1 MSAKKNRDEN
11 ANATQPKKRPRGRPR
26 KNPIPESIKV
36 VEESVEKKQNLPQIE
51 KLREAG
57 VPNLTILKKE
67 LPSTENE
74 INSWREELSNE
85 INRLEGEL
93 KIVDK
98 EYRESK
104 KTLKSIELERQKIM
118 KLRDKINL
126 QIRKDQ
132 NIIFK
137 AEKALQTISENFY
150 SADMPDFL
158 RMILKFVPFY
168 KDEISLKTTI
178 AKNEAKISQRK
189 RRAVDING
197 NLAKTM
203 VAYKSYQNS
212 AQIIEA
218 MSESYRIA
226 RTNLGKIQRE
236 FDSKYQ
242 ASATQAEQNEIVSN
256 YRETIEKLNLVK
268 TEFEDS
274 ALETKTTTETAFN
287 SITNQYTNIEN
298 ILNDQTDQ

>member
-98 EYRESK
+98 EYRESGVRVIGLSPGTVSTDMQVQIK
-104 KTLKSIELERQKIM
+104 ASG
-118 KLRDKINL
+118 INPVSQL
-126 QIRKDQ
+126 DPGAHIPPEWVARA
-132 NIIFK
+132 IVWLVG
-137 AEKALQTISENFY
+137 AE
-150 SADMPDFL
+150 ADPYRGGDF
-158 RMILKFVPFY
+158 
-168 KDEISLKTTI
+168 SLKT
-178 AKNEAKISQRK
+178 KQGREA
-189 RRAVDING
+189 VGLD
-197 NLAKTM
+197 LA
-203 VAYKSYQNS
+203 
-212 AQIIEA
+212 
-218 MSESYRIA
+218 
-226 RTNLGKIQRE
+226 G
-236 FDSKYQ
+236 
-242 ASATQAEQNEIVSN
+242 
-256 YRETIEKLNLVK
+256 
-268 TEFEDS
+268 
-274 ALETKTTTETAFN
+274 
-287 SITNQYTNIEN
+287 
-298 ILNDQTDQ
+298 